1 MKLKHLIFFSLAA
14 IIVLSTSVMGLFINY
29 IFRDS
34 MTEQLAKSRLDVL
47 AQISGRLNAL
57 HHIVVSF
64 SDLYYFNDRIWVELK
79 TGEQLEKEQENV
91 IKAEFDELNK
101 NYSKAL
107 ITNGTDLSYAIIT
120 QSGYCYNPN
129 YPDLRIDIEKYYDEL
144 WRYDFLKDYAGVVW
158 LPTYEDI
165 WAEQVGK
172 NQYILSLARTI
183 TNGLG
188 DIVGYFLVN
197 IDENEVFLSYR
208 DSLNDENSIYIV
220 NADGRI
226 VSHSDRNM
234 IGFYFYRMDRFSDMF
249 NDEDYAIIEKSGADY
264 LFSRYY
270 NEEMGWTIV
279 EEIPMAK
286 IMLPIKRIQNY
297 IIWLCIGVIFLSA
310 LITYYIARR
319 LTNPLSRLCNE
330 LKKIASSDQK
340 VDFKI
345 SGWHEIGQ
353 ICEECEYMNTR
364 IDKLLK
370 DVKET
375 EVKKRKSELD
385 FLYAQINPHFM
396 HNTLFSLKCLIA
408 MDRNKEA
415 EEMVNEFSSLIQA
428 VLQSSD
434 ELIPI
439 REELFILNK
448 YIIVQKYRY
457 GNKFETL
464 VNCKD
469 EYLDCK
475 VPRLILQPIIENSIF
490 HGIEPSKE
498 FGKILIGIN
507 RHGKNLVVEIS
518 DNGVG
523 FDKEELKKTDENT
536 NKSIGISNVH
546 HRIQLLFGDEYGLN
560 IKSEVGKGTSTTL
573 VLPYIR

>member
-1 MKLKHLIFFSLAA
+1 M
-14 IIVLSTSVMGLFINY
+14 
-29 IFRDS
+29 
-34 MTEQLAKSRLDVL
+34 
-47 AQISGRLNAL
+47 
-57 HHIVVSF
+57 
-64 SDLYYFNDRIWVELK
+64 
-79 TGEQLEKEQENV
+79 
-91 IKAEFDELNK
+91 
-101 NYSKAL
+101 
-107 ITNGTDLSYAIIT
+107 
-120 QSGYCYNPN
+120 
-129 YPDLRIDIEKYYDEL
+129 RIDIEKYYDEL

-330 LKKIASSDQK
+330 LKKLLPAIK
-340 VDFKI
+340 KLI
-345 SGWHEIGQ
+345 S
-353 ICEECEYMNTR
+353 
-364 IDKLLK
+364 
-370 DVKET
+370 
-375 EVKKRKSELD
+375 
-385 FLYAQINPHFM
+385 
-396 HNTLFSLKCLIA
+396 
-408 MDRNKEA
+408 
-415 EEMVNEFSSLIQA
+415 
-428 VLQSSD
+428 
-434 ELIPI
+434 
-439 REELFILNK
+439 K
-448 YIIVQKYRY
+448 YP
-457 GNKFETL
+457 G
-464 VNCKD
+464 
-469 EYLDCK
+469 
-475 VPRLILQPIIENSIF
+475 
-490 HGIEPSKE
+490 
-498 FGKILIGIN
+498 
-507 RHGKNLVVEIS
+507 
-518 DNGVG
+518 
-523 FDKEELKKTDENT
+523 
-536 NKSIGISNVH
+536 
-546 HRIQLLFGDEYGLN
+546 
-560 IKSEVGKGTSTTL
+560 GTK
-573 VLPYIR
+573 